1 MRYILALV
9 AGALLPGAALVAQSA
24 GIDVWKTKELMG
36 VTEMGRS
43 TVGPLGPSML
53 TFEKEDDPTVA
64 PHPVPLH
71 EPLRAAR
78 KDADEAEHLAKKKRH
93 VEAVARYRDAVVI
106 DPLYFQAW
114 NNLGLELKAIGK
126 MDEAEQVMR
135 HLIQSNPE
143 HVLVF
148 ANLTSLLSDEKRYA
162 DAEAVARQGV
172 KQHGY
177 SFTANFVL
185 GTLLVNENKLSDEA
199 KTKLQYAQVKY
210 PEAKKLLEH
219 WLKHGPYKGVPN

>member
-1 MRYILALV
+1 MRYVLALISGSLLL
-9 AGALLPGAALVAQSA
+9 AQALYAQNA
-24 GIDVWKTKELMG
+24 GIDIWKTKELLG

-78 KDADEAEHLAKKKRH
+78 KEADEAEHLAKKKRH
-93 VEAVARYRDAVVI
+93 QEAIARYRDAVAI

-114 NNLGLELKAIGK
+114 NNLGLELKGVGK

-135 HLIQSNPE
+135 RLVQSNPE

-148 ANLTSLLSDEKRYA
+148 VNLTSLLSDEKRYP

-172 KQHGY
+172 KLHGY

-185 GTLLVNENKLSDEA
+185 GTLLVNQSKFSDEA
-199 KTKLQYAQVKY
+199 KTKLQYAEVKY

-219 WLKHGPYKGVPN
+219 WPDKAVTN

>member
-1 MRYILALV
+1 
-9 AGALLPGAALVAQSA
+9 
-24 GIDVWKTKELMG
+24 
-36 VTEMGRS
+36 
-43 TVGPLGPSML
+43 
-53 TFEKEDDPTVA
+53 
-64 PHPVPLH
+64 
-71 EPLRAAR
+71 
-78 KDADEAEHLAKKKRH
+78 
-93 VEAVARYRDAVVI
+93 
-106 DPLYFQAW
+106 
-114 NNLGLELKAIGK
+114 
-126 MDEAEQVMR
+126 MR

-219 WLKHGPYKGVPN
+219 WLNHGPDKGVPN